1 MANNGQQS
9 LWALC
14 WKQDWKPLPQGQY
27 WSRFNLIRNPWEIRW
42 GQRRRRVDTAV
53 PYSQPESWQRWPH
66 ILFMMV
72 RLATSA
78 VLSECGWM
86 DGLTQAERCL
96 IKRRGDLKETL
107 KLPDTTQIPQVAAKI
122 IHSELVNKTMP
133 LLFRLHLSERAMF
146 DESTAVIVGVRHK

>member
-14 WKQDWKPLPQGQY
+14 WKQDRKPLPQGQY

-42 GQRRRRVDTAV
+42 GWHCSALQSTWVMTKMASHPVYDSPSGYVGCAADG
-53 PYSQPESWQRWPH
+53 W
-66 ILFMMV
+66 MV
-72 RLATSA
+72 RLRQEDVWSNEEGITKRPWSR
-78 VLSECGWM
+78 LIQPRSPKWQLKSFI
-86 DGLTQAERCL
+86 LT
-96 IKRRGDLKETL
+96 
-107 KLPDTTQIPQVAAKI
+107 
-122 IHSELVNKTMP
+122 LVNKTMS